1 MFTGLKKRI
10 IDFYTKEKEFD
21 VRLFKL
27 LGTAGVL
34 VSILGAAFSN
44 SQGRLIN
51 LIAALASVCLMWF
64 VHATGQYLIGYL
76 ITTVVVFMGLF
87 TWLFLVMGG
96 INGAIPY
103 FFAFGIV
110 FTLLM
115 YKGVLQLVMEIIQI
129 AYYVLVCVF
138 SYNHPELVKA
148 FENPWDQFFGQIIGI
163 VFSSVGIGLIFI
175 RYIREYRKQQ
185 NIAEDSSK
193 AGGRHLRVRKG
204 TTPSRWLGTEKM
216 SSEKT
221 KQQHRHFASSF
232 GGFKEEPTN
241 QNVPARAQSGPE
253 LPNWEG
259 KHRTAQGPAH
269 LPGAGHRL
277 AK

>member
-1 MFTGLKKRI
+1 MPAI
-10 IDFYTKEKEFD
+10 N
-21 VRLFKL
+21 
-27 LGTAGVL
+27 
-34 VSILGAAFSN
+34 FS
-44 SQGRLIN
+44 
-51 LIAALASVCLMWF
+51 A
-64 VHATGQYLIGYL
+64 H
-76 ITTVVVFMGLF
+76 
-87 TWLFLVMGG
+87 
-96 INGAIPY
+96 
-103 FFAFGIV
+103 
-110 FTLLM
+110 
-115 YKGVLQLVMEIIQI
+115 
-129 AYYVLVCVF
+129 
-138 SYNHPELVKA
+138 
-148 FENPWDQFFGQIIGI
+148 
-163 VFSSVGIGLIFI
+163 SSVPLVEAKTAKKWGCPS
-175 RYIREYRKQQ
+175 RKTLART
-185 NIAEDSSK
+185 AEDSSK